1 MATKKTGLGRG
12 LDALLG
18 GSSPAPAAESRPVT
32 PAAGSASPSGATVD
46 VSGVRPTPTAP
57 QAQPAAQPNG
67 LRDIDLDQLTPGEY
81 QPRRDMHRE
90 TLQEL
95 ADSIKQEGVLQP
107 ISVRPLPGK
116 ASGYAEGARY
126 EIIAGE
132 RRWRAAQIAGIRK
145 IPAIV
150 RDVDDEQ
157 AAAIALIENLQREDL
172 NPLEEARG
180 LQRLIDEFDLTHQ
193 ETATAVGKSRA
204 AVSNLIRLLELAPE
218 VQNLLAD
225 GSLSMG
231 HARALLGLSGAQSQ
245 ATAARD
251 IVARGLSVRQTEA
264 LVKKLQAGGG
274 TKKTTSQPAVSAD
287 IRRLQ
292 DDLSGKLGAKVAI
305 QHSAKGSGKLV
316 IAYNSVDE
324 LDGILHHIK

>member
-18 GSSPAPAAESRPVT
+18 GSAQGAMAPAETGAAKA
-32 PAAGSASPSGATVD
+32 PAGTTVD
-46 VSGVRPTPTAP
+46 VSRVTATPVT
-57 QAQPAAQPNG
+57 AQPLPDTNG
-67 LRDIDLDQLTPGEY
+67 LREIDLDQLTPGEY
-81 QPRRDMHRE
+81 QPRRDMHKE
-90 TLQEL
+90 SLQEL
-95 ADSIKQEGVLQP
+95 AASIEQEGVLQP
-107 ISVRPLPGK
+107 ISVRPLAGK
-116 ASGYAEGARY
+116 ASGYAAGARY

-132 RRWRAAQIAGIRK
+132 RRWRAAQMAGIRK

-172 NPLEEARG
+172 NPLEEAQG

-193 ETATAVGKSRA
+193 EAATAVGKSRA

-218 VQNLLAD
+218 VQKLL
-225 GSLSMG
+225 GNGTLSMG
-231 HARALLGLSGAQSQ
+231 HARALLGLSGARSQ
-245 ATAARD
+245 AGAAAD

-264 LVKKLQAGGG
+264 LVKKLQSGA
-274 TKKTTSQPAVSAD
+274 TQSKKPAAPAQSAD

-292 DDLSGKLGAKVAI
+292 DDLRDKLGAKVAI
-305 QHSAKGSGKLV
+305 QHTAKGSGKLV
-316 IAYNSVDE
+316 ISYNSVDE
-324 LDGILHHIK
+324 LDGILSHLK

>member
-1 MATKKTGLGRG
+1 VPEQA
-12 LDALLG
+12 
-18 GSSPAPAAESRPVT
+18 SQPAAT
-32 PAAGSASPSGATVD
+32 SPSNTTVD
-46 VSGVRPTPTAP
+46 VSNIR
-57 QAQPAAQPNG
+57 PAAAPAADNG
-67 LRDIDLDQLTPGEY
+67 LREIDLDQLTPGEY

-90 TLQEL
+90 TLEEL
-95 ADSIKQEGVLQP
+95 AASIKREGVLQP
-107 ISVRPLPGK
+107 IAVRPLPARGVGDSV
-116 ASGYAEGARY
+116 AARY

-132 RRWRAAQIAGIRK
+132 RRWRAAQLAGIDK

-172 NPLEEARG
+172 NPLEQARG

-193 ETATAVGKSRA
+193 EAATAVGKSRA

-218 VQNLLAD
+218 IQQLLAN
-225 GSLSMG
+225 GALTMG
-231 HARALLGLSGAQSQ
+231 HARALLGLSGARSQ
-245 ATAARD
+245 AAAAKD

-264 LVKKLQAGGG
+264 LVKKLQAGSGG
-274 TKKTTSQPAVSAD
+274 NAAPAVTAVSAD

-292 DDLSGKLGAKVAI
+292 DDLSGKLGATVAI

-316 IAYNSVDE
+316 ITYNSVDE
-324 LDGILHHIK
+324 LDGILGHIK

>member
-18 GSSPAPAAESRPVT
+18 GSLNDPAPAGNPATADVTGVSRAPEVRQAA
-32 PAAGSASPSGATVD
+32 AAGI
-46 VSGVRPTPTAP
+46 
-57 QAQPAAQPNG
+57 G
-67 LRDIDLDQLTPGEY
+67 LHDLDLDQMRPGKY

-90 TLQEL
+90 SLREL

-107 ISVRPLPGK
+107 ISVRQLGAG
-116 ASGYAEGARY
+116 ASGTVRY

-132 RRWRAAQIAGIRK
+132 RRWRAAQLAGIEK

-150 RDVDDEQ
+150 RNVDDEQ

-172 NPLEEARG
+172 NPHEEALG
-180 LQRLIDEFDLTHQ
+180 LQRLIDEFQLTHQ
-193 ETATAVGKSRA
+193 EAATAVGKSRA

-218 VQNLLAD
+218 VQKLLAD

-231 HARALLGLSGAQSQ
+231 HARALLGLSGARSQ
-245 ATAARD
+245 ASAAAD
-251 IVARGLSVRQTEA
+251 VIARGLSVRQTEA
-264 LVKKLQAGGG
+264 LVKKLQAGG
-274 TKKTTSQPAVSAD
+274 SARPAPAAAMSPD

-305 QHSAKGSGKLV
+305 QHVATGKQKGKGKLV
-316 IAYNSVDE
+316 ISYNSVDE
-324 LDGILHHIK
+324 LDGILKHIK

>member
-18 GSSPAPAAESRPVT
+18 GSVDTASPRPVQPAPSGPGA
-32 PAAGSASPSGATVD
+32 PAGATVD
-46 VSGVRPTPTAP
+46 TSGVAPTRPA
-57 QAQPAAQPNG
+57 QAGEGANG
-67 LRDIDLDQLTPGEY
+67 LREIDLDQLTPGEY
-81 QPRRDMHRE
+81 QPRRDMHKD

-107 ISVRPLPGK
+107 ISVRPLVGH
-116 ASGYAEGARY
+116 ASGARY

-132 RRWRAAQIAGIRK
+132 RRWRAAQLAGIGR

-180 LQRLIDEFDLTHQ
+180 LQRLIEEFDLTHQ

-204 AVSNLIRLLELAPE
+204 AVSNLIRLLELASE
-218 VQNLLAD
+218 VQQLLAD

-231 HARALLGLSGAQSQ
+231 HARALLGLSGARSQ
-245 ATAARD
+245 ASAAAD

-264 LVKKLQAGGG
+264 LVKKLQAGGDA
-274 TKKTTSQPAVSAD
+274 KKPTGAPAQSAD

-305 QHSAKGSGKLV
+305 QHAASGKGKLV
-316 IAYNSVDE
+316 ITYNSVDE
-324 LDGILHHIK
+324 LDGILGHIK

>member
-18 GSSPAPAAESRPVT
+18 GSLNEPAAAGTASAPAGN
-32 PAAGSASPSGATVD
+32 PASVD
-46 VSGVRPTPTAP
+46 VTGVTRNPLSG
-57 QAQPAAQPNG
+57 PAVVAGNG
-67 LRDIDLDQLTPGEY
+67 LRDLDLDQLRPGKY

-90 TLQEL
+90 TLREL

-107 ISVRPLPGK
+107 ISVRPLGDGN
-116 ASGYAEGARY
+116 SGTVRY

-132 RRWRAAQIAGIRK
+132 RRWRAAQLAGIEK

-172 NPLEEARG
+172 NPYEEALG
-180 LQRLIDEFDLTHQ
+180 LQRLIDEFQLTHQ
-193 ETATAVGKSRA
+193 EAATAVGKSRA

-218 VQNLLAD
+218 VQKLLAD

-231 HARALLGLSGAQSQ
+231 HARALLGLSGARSQ
-245 ATAARD
+245 ANAAAD
-251 IVARGLSVRQTEA
+251 VIARGLSVRQTEA
-264 LVKKLQAGGG
+264 LVKKLQAGG
-274 TKKTTSQPAVSAD
+274 SALPAPGPAMSAD

-292 DDLSGKLGAKVAI
+292 DELSGKLGAKVAI
-305 QHSAKGSGKLV
+305 QHVATGKDKGKGKLV
-316 IAYNSVDE
+316 ISYNSVDE
-324 LDGILHHIK
+324 LDGILKHIK

>member
-18 GSSPAPAAESRPVT
+18 GSVDPAAAPSPQAPSGTNVDVSRVT
-32 PAAGSASPSGATVD
+32 PAQ
-46 VSGVRPTPTAP
+46 PTQQTAP
-57 QAQPAAQPNG
+57 DNG
-67 LRDIDLDQLTPGEY
+67 LREIDLDQLTPGEY
-81 QPRRDMHRE
+81 QPRRDMHKE
-90 TLQEL
+90 SLEEL
-95 ADSIKQEGVLQP
+95 AASIEQEGVLQP
-107 ISVRPLPGK
+107 IAVRPLAGK
-116 ASGYAEGARY
+116 AAGYAGGARY

-132 RRWRAAQIAGIRK
+132 RRWRAAQMAGIRS

-172 NPLEEARG
+172 NPLEEAKG

-218 VQNLLAD
+218 VQQLLAD

-231 HARALLGLSGAQSQ
+231 HARALLGLSGARSQ
-245 ATAARD
+245 AGAAAD

-264 LVKKLQAGGG
+264 LVKKLQSGGSAV
-274 TKKTTSQPAVSAD
+274 KRAPAPAVSAD

-316 IAYNSVDE
+316 ISYNSVDE
-324 LDGILHHIK
+324 LDGILGHIK